1 MRIDGFQNIPALLQ
15 SFRGDE
21 NTKSNSGNGAES
33 PSSSVSLSSFG
44 EVLQSLQRQSAQ
56 SLKARAAHVDQLA
69 QKNQSGDISVDVGKL
84 ASKLVDSQVIN
95 FQG

>member
-15 SFRGDE
+15 SFGVE
-21 NTKSNSGNGAES
+21 KNTKSNSGNGSDS

-56 SLKARAAHVDQLA
+56 SLKSRAAHVEQLA
-69 QKNQSGDISVDVGKL
+69 QKNQAGDVSVDIGKL